1 MDNRRRTKVMVGFG
15 MLIAA
20 SLVPGLILA
29 LLGLATLASVTTLSA
44 LGALI
49 PALLLSTRAALIT
62 AAAMTVASAV
72 ALPAAAEPWLA
83 AAVLAAT
90 GAFVGI
96 ASRWGASGFVVLAA
110 IGVVFLIAEP
120 PSLPSGVPPGVA
132 LTAATAVS
140 ALWGMG
146 AGALIRR
153 SRRSTGLPT
162 PEGMPWSRAG
172 SYAIILAL
180 VLAVAGWWTVHLQ
193 LQHGGAWFLM
203 TFLIVLQPYLQ
214 DSLSRTVHR
223 ATGTVIGVVV
233 AMALYLLL
241 GPWPALLYV
250 VGSLAAVAALT
261 IRYTTKRPYWQYVT
275 LLTPAVVL
283 LEGMS
288 SSVVNTAE
296 ERVGFTLLAAV
307 IAVLIELL
315 LRPTYR
321 RAAARTGTDHY

>member
-1 MDNRRRTKVMVGFG
+1 MDNRVRAKVMVGFG

-29 LLGLATLASVTTLSA
+29 LLGLPTVASVTTLSA

-49 PALLLSTRAALIT
+49 PTLMLSTRTGVIT
-62 AAAMTVASAV
+62 ATAMTLASAV
-72 ALPAAAEPWLA
+72 ALPASTEPWLA
-83 AAVLAAT
+83 AVVLGAA
-90 GAFVGI
+90 GAFVGV

-110 IGVVFLIAEP
+110 ISVVFLIANP
-120 PSLPSGVPPGVA
+120 PLLPSGPDDGMLLA
-132 LTAATAVS
+132 LVTAAS
-140 ALWGMG
+140 ALWGVG
-146 AGALIRR
+146 AGASIRR
-153 SRRSTGLPT
+153 LRRPTGLPA
-162 PEGMPWSRAG
+162 PEAMPWSRAG
-172 SYAIILAL
+172 SYATILAL

-223 ATGTVIGVVV
+223 ATGTVIGVIF
-233 AMALYLLL
+233 AMLLYMLLA
-241 GPWPALLYV
+241 PWPVVLYV
-250 VGSLAAVAALT
+250 VGSLAAIAALT

-288 SSVVNTAE
+288 SSVIDTAE

-315 LRPTYR
+315 LRPSYR
-321 RAAARTGTDHY
+321 RAAVRVGADRY